1 MLNLPMN
8 EPLQNLMPALDGDAW
23 LVVETRD
30 ALMCDFSRLWLGEEP
45 AVRLAA
51 KGRPSCFG
59 KWKGR
64 LEGILSGE
72 VYDFQIDYLAENVED
87 ELVSI
92 HAMLTW
98 SDQEGRWLS
107 RDYVDGIQNLPM
119 GWRQL
124 RKQMDA
130 PKGAACLT
138 VELALRWTEKGS
150 VIWRR
155 PVFRKVQNIRKGH
168 DCPGSQDLLKDHQTL
183 ANRTSMDKGHSKCV
197 KVASTFLKGRRNL
210 DGNLQ
215 AMLAILDRAAAAS
228 PDLIVFSETFYD
240 RGIYSPQTIPG
251 PLTQVIAEKAKALS
265 SYIVL
270 CLNEKDGDLFYNTA
284 VLINRLG
291 EIVGTYRK
299 THLPLI
305 EAEEGVTPGD
315 ELPVFET
322 DFGKI
327 GILICWDQCFPDAA
341 RILRLQGAEMIV
353 ISTIGDAPV
362 QSRARAA
369 DNGIPVVV
377 AGDDGPR
384 PSRIINPLGEIISD
398 VDNTQD
404 AICLAE
410 VDLGEPCYV
419 HWMSVGDAKGEP
431 RSLYM
436 KERRTDLYRKYQASI
451 DGSFQR

>member
-1 MLNLPMN
+1 MNMLM
-8 EPLQNLMPALDGDAW
+8 QNLMPALDSDAW
-23 LVVETRD
+23 TVVETRD
-30 ALMCDFSRLWLGEEP
+30 ELRPEFSRVWLGDEP
-45 AVRLAA
+45 ALRLAA
-51 KGRPSCFG
+51 NSRPACFG
-59 KWKGR
+59 KWNGR

-72 VYDFQIDYLAENVED
+72 AYDFQIDYLAENVED
-87 ELVSI
+87 EWVSI
-92 HAMLTW
+92 YAMLTW

-107 RDYVDGIQNLPM
+107 RDYVDGVQNLPM

-124 RKQMDA
+124 RKEMDS
-130 PKGAACLT
+130 PEGAACLT

-155 PVFRKVQNIRKGH
+155 PVFQMNQGVKNGH
-168 DCPGSQDLLKDHQTL
+168 DCLNSHDCLTDHQTQPNQPSPDSGL
-183 ANRTSMDKGHSKCV
+183 HRRV

-210 DGNLQ
+210 AENLQ

-251 PLTQVIAEKAKALS
+251 PLTQAIAEKAKAMS

-270 CLNEKDGDLFYNTA
+270 CLNEKEGDLFYNTA

-341 RILRLQGAEMIV
+341 RILRLQGAELIV

-369 DNGIPVVV
+369 DNGIHVVV

-384 PSRIINPLGEIISD
+384 PSRIINPLGEIIAD
-398 VDNTQD
+398 IDNTQD

-410 VDLGEPCYV
+410 VDLGKPCYV

-436 KERRTDLYRKYQASI
+436 KERRTDLYRKYRALI
-451 DGSFQR
+451 DGSSQH